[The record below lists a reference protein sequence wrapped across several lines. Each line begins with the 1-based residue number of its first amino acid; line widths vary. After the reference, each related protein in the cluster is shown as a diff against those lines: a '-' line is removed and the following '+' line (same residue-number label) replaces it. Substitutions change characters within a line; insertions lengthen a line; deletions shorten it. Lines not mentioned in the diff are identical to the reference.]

1 MILPVH
7 ACYMYT
13 IYFWGK
19 INASY
24 YETLSFQE
32 NLKACYQHFDVYF
45 DKIWYIK

>member
-13 IYFWGK
+13 IYFLGK

-24 YETLSFQE
+24 YEALQQMILQQE
-32 NLKACYQHFDVYF
+32 NKQCYN
-45 DKIWYIK
+45 